1 MELKISL
8 TEKEQY
14 EAPKAD
20 FAPISLRERLMNCG
34 QGSTYICGDNAAY
47 Q

>member
-1 MELKISL
+1 MELKKAV
-8 TEKEQY
+8 TEREPY

-20 FAPISLRERLMNCG
+20 FAPISLREGLMNCG
-34 QGSTYICGDNAAY
+34 QGSTYICGQNAAY